1 MRLVGH
7 EQARAAWR
15 DALDGERMHHAW
27 LLAGKAGLGKMQFA
41 LAAARELV
49 GAAPGL
55 EQHPDIHVLTNLPS
69 SKYASRW

>member
-7 EQARAAWR
+7 DQARAAWR

-41 LAAARELV
+41 LAAARDGRVTHALC
-49 GAAPGL
+49 ALAL
-55 EQHPDIHVLTNLPS
+55 ERALGG
-69 SKYASRW
+69 